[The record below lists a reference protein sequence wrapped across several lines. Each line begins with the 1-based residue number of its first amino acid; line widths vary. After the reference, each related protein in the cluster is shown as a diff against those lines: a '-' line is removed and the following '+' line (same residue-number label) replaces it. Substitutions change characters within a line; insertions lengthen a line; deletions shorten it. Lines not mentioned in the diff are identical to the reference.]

1 MTDSVELV
9 QPRAV
14 FAPVAGSADAD
25 PYWVYLGRLSSAES
39 RRTMAGC
46 LDRIA
51 RLLLQADLRDSSVT
65 GAGIPWGTL
74 RYPHT
79 ALLRSMLL
87 AQGWS
92 AAHINKHLIALR
104 MVLKEAWRLGLMS
117 AEDCARASDLA
128 QVKGQREPAG
138 RMLGQ
143 GEIAALLDSCVS
155 AGTTKGARD
164 AALIA
169 VAYCT
174 GARRSEL
181 IALDLRDWD
190 TTDGI
195 RLTGKGNKIRRVP
208 ITEWATSYLKGWL
221 RVRGNRPGPLFA
233 RVTKGGRVTRQPI
246 SGQTV
251 ADILAARTIDVG
263 GRALSPHDLRR
274 TLISTMLDDPMT
286 DLVIVQRIAGHA
298 SPATTA
304 RYDRRPHQAA
314 QMAIDRLPDPH
325 GQVRRA
331 NRDPGTLLP
340 ATPAVEK

>member
-1 MTDSVELV
+1 MTDAAELV
-9 QPRAV
+9 HRQAL
-14 FAPVAGSADAD
+14 FAPVAVSADMD
-25 PYWVYLGRLSSAES
+25 PYLVYLGRLSSAES

-51 RLLLQADLRDSSVT
+51 RLLLQTDPRDPSVT
-65 GAGIPWGTL
+65 GSGIPWGNL

-92 AAHINKHLIALR
+92 AAHVNKHLIALR

-117 AEDCARASDLA
+117 AENCQRASDLQ

-138 RMLGQ
+138 RMLRQ
-143 GEIAALLDSCVS
+143 AEIAALLDSCS
-155 AGTTKGARD
+155 GAGTTKGARD

-174 GARRSEL
+174 GGRRSEL
-181 IALDLRDWD
+181 VGMDLRDWD
-190 TTDGI
+190 TADGV

-208 ITEWATSYLKGWL
+208 IASWATSYLNGWL
-221 RVRGNRPGPLFA
+221 RARGNRPGPLFT
-233 RVTKGGRVTRQPI
+233 RVTKAGRVTRHPI

-251 ADILAARTIDVG
+251 ADILAARTLDVG
-263 GRALSPHDLRR
+263 GRTLSPHDLRR
-274 TLISTMLDDPMT
+274 TLISTMLDDPLT

-325 GQVRRA
+325 IREAPTTSGKRQR
-331 NRDPGTLLP
+331 NRD
-340 ATPAVEK
+340 ADI

>member
-1 MTDSVELV
+1 M
-9 QPRAV
+9 
-14 FAPVAGSADAD
+14 D
-25 PYWVYLGRLSSAES
+25 PYLVYLGRLSSAES

-51 RLLLQADLRDSSVT
+51 RLLVHSDLGDRSVT
-65 GAGIPWGTL
+65 GAGIPWGHL

-79 ALLRSMLL
+79 ALLRSMFL

-92 AAHINKHLIALR
+92 AAHVNKHLIALR

-117 AEDCARASDLA
+117 AEDCQRASDLA

-143 GEIAALLDSCVS
+143 TEIAALLDSCAS
-155 AGTTKGARD
+155 AGTAKGARD

-181 IALDLRDWD
+181 TTLDLRDWD
-190 TTDGI
+190 TADGM

-208 ITEWATSYLKGWL
+208 IAQWAASYLNGWL
-221 RVRGNRPGPLFA
+221 RVRGNRPGPLFS
-233 RVTKGGRVTRQPI
+233 RVTKGRRVTRQRI
-246 SGQTV
+246 TGQTV
-251 ADILAARTIDVG
+251 ADILAARTLDVG
-263 GRALSPHDLRR
+263 ARTLSPHDLRR
-274 TLISTMLDDPMT
+274 TLISTMLDDPLT

-314 QMAIDRLPDPH
+314 QMAIGRLADPH
-325 GQVRRA
+325 MHDSQ
-331 NRDPGTLLP
+331 T
-340 ATPAVEK
+340 EH